1 MQRKP
6 CRYSDRN
13 GNYSNTGAEMSPSIT
28 SRSGVGRFRFGK
40 GAPREGTSERKAVLE
55 WDREDQMSLL
65 RY

>member
-1 MQRKP
+1 
-6 CRYSDRN
+6 
-13 GNYSNTGAEMSPSIT
+13 MSPSIT